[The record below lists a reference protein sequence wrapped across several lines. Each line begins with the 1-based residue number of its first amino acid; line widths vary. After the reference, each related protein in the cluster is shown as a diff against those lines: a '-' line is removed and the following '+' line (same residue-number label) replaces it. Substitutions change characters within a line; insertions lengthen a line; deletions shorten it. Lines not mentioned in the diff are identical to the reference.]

1 MKRFILIFLFAL
13 AAPAAE
19 EKPNAFLQFV
29 KKRAAALRAMDRTPA
44 TLAEWH
50 TQRAMIR
57 KKLLRAWGG
66 FPKEQCELKPRILGT
81 EIRDGYRVE
90 RIIFQT
96 LPGVWMTANAY
107 VPDGPGQRPAVLC
120 VHGHWSGAKQDRTV
134 QARCIGLAKL
144 GFFALAVDALGAG
157 ERGIGKA
164 LGEYHGEMV
173 AATLWP
179 VGRPLSG
186 LQVYENMRAVDYLLT
201 RKEVDGERLGIT
213 GTSGGGNQT
222 MYAGA
227 WDERFKAVVPV
238 CSVGNYQAY
247 LGVACCMCEVVP
259 GALRFTEEW
268 GVLSLTAP
276 RALMV
281 INATQDGIQFSVGE
295 AKKSLALTRP
305 IYALHGKPKSVKH
318 LPVESKHDY
327 NEPMREAM
335 YGWMTLHLKGEGNG
349 APIDE
354 PKIETVDPEKLRCF
368 PGQTRPDN
376 WLTIPQLA
384 AREGRRLVAQLEQSN
399 WADDLDEVCHAL
411 DVHVLGGTKPR
422 PTRLL
427 KDGPEAPTRRINFS
441 PEPGIRLTATETLG
455 KAPRKKDKVI
465 FLNIEGEVKLTENKL
480 AAALQR
486 SGHTVL
492 SLSLR
497 ATGQHAYTRDAIRRA
512 PDHNSAEWSLWL
524 GRPLLGQWVRDLR
537 TLLDQLGHEPVTV
550 IGDGPA
556 GVVALCA
563 AALDERI
570 AHTVT
575 IGSLASYISDVPYTN
590 QRLGLMAPNMLREAG
605 DIPHLAALIAPRK
618 LSIVGAVHG
627 SGKALAAAELKANF
641 KFTRRFYKGGSFT
654 LLPNGNDQAILRIL
668 K

>member
-1 MKRFILIFLFAL
+1 MKKIAILFLIAF
-13 AAPAAE
+13 AAPAAD
-19 EKPNAFLQFV
+19 KAPNAFLQFV
-29 KKRAAALRAMDRTPA
+29 KKRAAALRAMERTPES
-44 TLAEWH
+44 LAEWQA
-50 TQRAMIR
+50 QRAVIR

-66 FPKEQCELKPRILGT
+66 FPEEKCELKPRILGT
-81 EIRDGYRVE
+81 EKRDGYRVE

-96 LPGVWMTANAY
+96 MPGVWMTANAY
-107 VPDGPGQRPAVLC
+107 VPDGPGRRAAVLC

-179 VGRPLSG
+179 IGKPLSG

-259 GALRFTEEW
+259 GALSFTEEW

-335 YGWMTLHLKGEGNG
+335 YGWMTLHLKSEGKG

-368 PGQTRPDN
+368 PGQTRSDD
-376 WLTIPQLA
+376 WLTIPQFA

-399 WADDLDEVCHAL
+399 WADDLDEVRHAL
-411 DVHVLGGTKPR
+411 DVHVLSGTKPR
-422 PTRLL
+422 PTQLL
-427 KDGPEAPTRRINFS
+427 KDGPESPTRLIKFS
-441 PEPGIRLTATETLG
+441 PVPAIRLTATESLG
-455 KAPRKKDKVI
+455 QAPRKKGRVI
-465 FLNIEGEVKLTENKL
+465 FLSLNGEVKLAENKL
-480 AAALQR
+480 AAAVQQ
-486 SGHTVL
+486 SGRTVV

-497 ATGQHAYTRDAIRRA
+497 ATGQHAHARDAIRRA
-512 PDHNSAEWSLWL
+512 PDHNTAEWSLWL
-524 GRPLLGQWVRDLR
+524 GQPLLGQWVRDLR
-537 TLLDQLGHEPVTV
+537 TLLDQLGNEPVTV

-556 GVVALCA
+556 GLVALCA

-570 AHTVT
+570 AHTII

-618 LSIVGAVHG
+618 LTIAGAVHG
-627 SGKALAAAELKANF
+627 SGKALTAAELKANF
-641 KFTRRFYKGGSFT
+641 KFTRRFFKGDSFT
-654 LLPNGNDQAILRIL
+654 VLSSGNDQAILRIL